1 MVTIVV
7 LINIFISI
15 MLFYLA
21 QQLRK
26 AKNTLALITDI
37 FNQYECASYAALHR
51 LPDNIYLAK
60 KKIANLHLEN
70 QLFKQ
75 KIQQFRQIL
84 SLIVLLRQI
93 SQGSFPFPYLN
104 LKNPSKLG

>member
-60 KKIANLHLEN
+60 EKMENLYLEN
-70 QLFKQ
+70 QIFNQ

-84 SLIVLLRQI
+84 SLIILVKQI
-93 SQGSFPFPYLN
+93 SQGSLPFPYLN